1 MLSYNKDE
9 LKESLTVDQIFNFLE
24 EYGGEPEYTSF
35 GIISRTICH
44 NLPQEGSRKLY
55 YYDNTKLFK
64 CYTGCDSTFDIFE
77 LFIKIKKNQENIDV
91 PLNRAIAQVANFFGF
106 FPEEDDNEEQAQ
118 IEDWGK
124 IHQYENRKEKLEK
137 ENNHYSVSL
146 KIYDDSILSKLI
158 YPKISLWEKE
168 GISEEI
174 IRNNK
179 IGYYPVGEQIT
190 IPHYDIN
197 GNFIGLRGRALIQEE
212 AELYG
217 KYRPLRISKVLYK
230 HPLGLNLYNLNN
242 SKENIRLMKKAIV
255 FEGEKSSLLYQTF
268 FDTDISVACCGS
280 NISDYQVSELMN
292 LGVEEIIIAFDRQ
305 FQEIGDKEF
314 SHLKRN
320 LISIH
325 KKYSKYVNISFIF
338 DSKMITS
345 YKASPIDEGK
355 DKFLKLFKERIVL

>member
-1 MLSYNKDE
+1 MSTYNKDE
-9 LKESLTVDQIFNFLE
+9 IKENLTLDQVFNFLE

-35 GIISRTICH
+35 GIISTTICH

-77 LFIKIKKNQENIDV
+77 LFIKIKKNQENINIT
-91 PLNRAIAQVANFFGF
+91 LGNAIIEIANFFGI
-106 FPEEDDNEEQAQ
+106 FPTEDDENLN
-118 IEDWGK
+118 IKIKDWEK
-124 IHQYENRKEKLEK
+124 IQKYENREEKICDK
-137 ENNHYSVSL
+137 KFSASL
-146 KIYDDSILSKLI
+146 KIYDESILSRLI
-158 YPKISLWEKE
+158 YPKISIWEKE
-168 GISEEI
+168 GIDFQVI
-174 IRNNK
+174 KNNK

-190 IPHYDIN
+190 IPHYDID

-212 AELYG
+212 AEMYG
-217 KYRPLRISKVLYK
+217 KYRPIKISKTTYK

-242 SKENIRLMKKAIV
+242 SKDNIRLMKKAII
-255 FEGEKSSLLYQTF
+255 FEGEKSVLLYQTF

-280 NISDYQVSELMN
+280 NISDFQIFELIN
-292 LGVEEIIIAFDRQ
+292 LGVDEIIIAFDRQ
-305 FQEIGDKEF
+305 FQEIRDKEF
-314 SHLKRN
+314 LHLKKN

-325 KKYSKYVNISFIF
+325 KKYSKYINVSFIF

-355 DKFLKLFKERIVL
+355 DKFLKLFKERIIL

>member
-1 MLSYNKDE
+1 MSTYNKDE
-9 LKESLTVDQIFNFLE
+9 IKENLTLDQVFNFLE

-35 GIISRTICH
+35 GIISTTICH

-77 LFIKIKKNQENIDV
+77 LFIKIKKNQENINIT
-91 PLNRAIAQVANFFGF
+91 LGNAIIEIANFFGI
-106 FPEEDDNEEQAQ
+106 FPTEDDENLN
-118 IEDWGK
+118 IKIKDWEK
-124 IHQYENRKEKLEK
+124 IQKYENREEKICDK
-137 ENNHYSVSL
+137 KFSASL
-146 KIYDDSILSKLI
+146 KIYDESILSRLI
-158 YPKISLWEKE
+158 YPKISIWEKE
-168 GISEEI
+168 GIDSQVI
-174 IRNNK
+174 KNNK

-190 IPHYDIN
+190 IPHYDID

-212 AELYG
+212 AEMYG
-217 KYRPLRISKVLYK
+217 KYRPIKISKTTYK

-242 SKENIRLMKKAIV
+242 SKDNIRLMKKAII
-255 FEGEKSSLLYQTF
+255 FEGEKSVLLYQTF

-280 NISDYQVSELMN
+280 NISDFQIFELIN
-292 LGVEEIIIAFDRQ
+292 LGVDEIVIAFDRQ
-305 FQEIGDKEF
+305 FQEIRDKEF
-314 SHLKRN
+314 LHLKKN

-325 KKYSKYVNISFIF
+325 KKYSKYINVSFIF

-355 DKFLKLFKERIVL
+355 DKFLKLFKERIIL